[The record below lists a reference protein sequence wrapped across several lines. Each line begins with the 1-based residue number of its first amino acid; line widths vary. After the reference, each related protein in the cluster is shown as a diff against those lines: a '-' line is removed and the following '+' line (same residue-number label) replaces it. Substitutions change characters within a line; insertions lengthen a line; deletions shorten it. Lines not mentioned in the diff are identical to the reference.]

1 MRPLFAVSAV
11 LSVLALVGAA
21 QVGPF
26 PRTKPLEPA
35 EALKAFRVQDGFR
48 LDLLAAEPMVTS
60 PVAAAYDEDGRL
72 YVVEMIDYP
81 HEDAANDKPNT
92 ENVGDP
98 PIGRVKLLIDRNDD
112 GVFDESH
119 IFADKLSWPTGVVVW
134 KGGVFVAATPDIW
147 YLKDTDGDHRADE
160 RRRVYTGFRKLNDQG
175 VMNNL
180 QPALDHWI
188 YGAGSSNG
196 GLIRPEGRKDVPGV
210 DTLRRDF
217 RFHPNTGVFEAI
229 SGGARFGNT
238 SDDFGNRFLCDI
250 RNPAQHVVLPARYL
264 ARNPYLPNPPPI
276 YDVAEFGDKIR
287 LFRISPAEPWREF
300 RARRWAAQRQAMPR
314 SELVGAGF
322 LTSST
327 GLTVYRGDAF
337 PPAYYGN
344 LFLGEVANNLVHR
357 MRLEP
362 DGVTFKAVRA
372 DPKAEFIASVDAW
385 CRPVNFANAP
395 DGTLTMLDMYRETI
409 EDPSSIPDDI
419 VAQLDFRSG
428 ADRGRVY
435 RLAPPG
441 FQHRP
446 TPRLSAAP
454 TAELVKLLEHPNGW
468 HRETAHR
475 LLYERQDQT
484 AVPLLKPLVREAKEP
499 RARVMA
505 LYSLEGLG
513 ALDEESLLAALADSA
528 PPVREHAVLLA
539 EPGLARSPALKA
551 MVARLA
557 DDPNTRVR
565 FQVAFTLGEVGG
577 DEALRGL
584 ATIARHDASD
594 LWVRTAVL
602 SSAAA
607 DPVGLFDRIW
617 QDRQFTASAD
627 RSAILRPLA
636 LVVAVRNRPG
646 EAARILTEAAGGV
659 PGDPQAG
666 QTVILGLGDGLARA
680 GRRLSDLK
688 AELSPTA
695 AAWLDRQFAEA
706 DALATDVS
714 RTVDR
719 RVEAVALLG
728 YGPYERAAA
737 ILPNLLAADQP
748 PEVQRAAARLIAGY
762 DRPEVP
768 ELLFKQ
774 WKSYAPAMRSEVV
787 GLLVGRRRWIGP
799 VLEAVGN
806 GLVYPDEIQTNRR
819 AMLMRDR
826 DPAIRARARAL
837 LGALAPGPRAPVI
850 DKYKPALERAGSA
863 ERGRVIFERECMA
876 CHKLG
881 ERGFAV
887 GPNLGSTMRK
897 TPEEILVSVLDP
909 NREVSPE
916 FQEYTVALDDGRVV
930 SGLVASETPG
940 SFALRG
946 REGAEQTILRRNVAE
961 IAATGKSLMP
971 EGLEKTISPPELNDL
986 ITFVLSIHD

>member
-1 MRPLFAVSAV
+1 MQPLIAVSAFLV
-11 LSVLALVGAA
+11 LMGVG
-21 QVGPF
+21 QVRPF
-26 PRTKPLEPA
+26 PRAKPLEPA
-35 EALKAFRVQDGFR
+35 EAVRAFRVQGGFR
-48 LDLLAAEPMVTS
+48 VELQAAEPMVTS

-72 YVVEMIDYP
+72 YVAEMIDYP
-81 HEDAANDKPNT
+81 NEVATDERQNA
-92 ENVGDP
+92 ENVGGP
-98 PIGRVKLLIDRNDD
+98 PIGRVMLLIDRNDD

-119 IFADKLSWPTGVVVW
+119 IFADKLSWPTGVVVSN
-134 KGGVFVAATPDIW
+134 GGVFVTATPDIW
-147 YLKDTDGDHRADE
+147 YLKDTDGDHRADQ
-160 RRRVYTGFRKLNDQG
+160 RRRAFTGFRKLNDQG
-175 VMNNL
+175 VINNL

-196 GLIRPEGRKDVPGV
+196 GLIRPTDRQDVPGV
-210 DTLRRDF
+210 DILRRDF

-264 ARNPYLPNPPPI
+264 ARNPYLPMPRPI
-276 YDVAEFGDKIR
+276 FDVAEFGDTIR

-372 DPKAEFIASVDAW
+372 DPKAEFIASVDTW
-385 CRPVNFANAP
+385 YRPVNFVNGP
-395 DGTLTMLDMYRETI
+395 DGALTMLDMYRETI

-419 VAQLDFRSG
+419 NAHLDFRAG

-435 RLAPPG
+435 RIAPPG

-475 LLYERQDQT
+475 LIYERQDQT

-539 EPGLARSPALKA
+539 EPGLVRSPALKA
-551 MVARLA
+551 MVARMA
-557 DDPNTRVR
+557 DDPNIRVR
-565 FQVAFTLGEVGG
+565 FQVAFTLGGVGG
-577 DEALRGL
+577 DEALKGL
-584 ATIARHDASD
+584 AAIARHDASD

-607 DPVGLFDRIW
+607 DPAGLFDRIW
-617 QDRQFTASAD
+617 QDRDFTASAD

-636 LVVAVRNRPG
+636 VVVAVKNRPG
-646 EAARILTEAAGGV
+646 EAAHILTEAAGGI

-666 QTVILGLGDGLARA
+666 HTVILGLGDGLARA
-680 GRRLSDLK
+680 SRRLSDLK
-688 AELSPTA
+688 AELTPTA

-719 RVEAVALLG
+719 RVEAVALVG

-737 ILPNLLAADQP
+737 IVPGLLAPHQP
-748 PEVQRAAARLIAGY
+748 PELQRAAARLIAGY

-768 ELLFKQ
+768 NLLFQQ
-774 WKSYAPAMRSEVV
+774 WKSFSPGMRTEVV
-787 GLLVGRRRWIGP
+787 ALLAGRRSWIKP
-799 VLEAVGN
+799 VLDAVGN
-806 GLVYPDEIQTNRR
+806 GLVYPAEIQTNRR
-819 AMLMRDR
+819 AQLMRDR
-826 DPAIRARARAL
+826 DPAIRERAQAL

-850 DKYKPALERAGSA
+850 DKYKPAIEHAGDA
-863 ERGRVIFERECMA
+863 ERGRVVFERECKA
-876 CHKLG
+876 CHKVG

-909 NREVSPE
+909 NREAPPE

-930 SGLVASETPG
+930 SGLVASETPA
-940 SFALRG
+940 SFVLRG
-946 REGAEQTILRRNVAE
+946 REGVEQTILRRNVAE
-961 IAATGKSLMP
+961 ISATGKSLMP
-971 EGLEKTISPPELNDL
+971 EGLEKTISPAEMHDL